1 MSNLDR
7 KPTDVGSLPPS
18 LRADCSRCVGLCC
31 VTDAFFAVQGFAY
44 DKPAGTACRHL
55 TAGNRCAIHAV
66 RASRGFGAC
75 AGFDCHGA
83 GQRVTRN
90 LRLGANWHDSR
101 ETAARAFA
109 AYSRFAVLH
118 RLMAMLAL
126 AEGAAGLPL
135 RVRMREHRAE
145 LEELCRTEEA
155 MLGTIDVVS
164 VQARIAHIL
173 REVRNYIAWREELRR
188 VGDA

>member
-1 MSNLDR
+1 
-7 KPTDVGSLPPS
+7 
-18 LRADCSRCVGLCC
+18 
-31 VTDAFFAVQGFAY
+31 
-44 DKPAGTACRHL
+44 
-55 TAGNRCAIHAV
+55 
-66 RASRGFGAC
+66 
-75 AGFDCHGA
+75 
-83 GQRVTRN
+83 
-90 LRLGANWHDSR
+90 
-101 ETAARAFA
+101 
-109 AYSRFAVLH
+109 
-118 RLMAMLAL
+118 MAMLAL

-155 MLGTIDVVS
+155 MLGTIDVAS